1 MLLLARS
8 ALAVPL
14 CHAGVLG
21 RSEAAG
27 LARRLSSAEVSTALR
42 PFYFLVHPDLFGKH
56 PREAAENEVNLKS
69 AKNYI
74 ETMVEGG
81 PRPSPR
87 EVRFYMRPKAVAKA
101 VLPTVRIRLRDATL
115 RRTVLTILRGC
126 DLPTDFVDSIPVSEE
141 EQRGQ
146 VMEEVPRRPWRDD
159 LWSEGSQQQEESSG
173 GFSPTDKG
181 QPFLAW
187 LTNNVGV
194 ARTRLQVCEPIR
206 LEIERLQGGI
216 CYEYEL
222 EDIAWDCG
230 WETVHRRG
238 TVQSFQAMLLS
249 YPSLQ
254 DIVRGRT
261 IVFGKDSGVALGG
274 EIVLYSGEV
283 RNNWLNVV
291 KTAPELDRLLAF
303 MPLSERSLSMALR
316 GVTIHHDPANIVMI
330 DEYRAR
336 IRRLVT
342 SLADYRTRK
351 SLPPGWPEDMSQYR
365 VMVEGESSALM
376 LSPEGV
382 FILPASTPGFL
393 VVEFLTGGM
402 EEAARRARH
411 ARSLK
416 VEEEN
421 LVYKCINELGLIQ
434 LDRDEMISPAQM
446 VACCSRLLKAAAR
459 IRYLTHGNHLV
470 VARYYMVKRDGVIC
484 IPWDL
489 VMDLLPGEQE
499 AKEERPTLH
508 LTMH

>member
-8 ALAVPL
+8 ARAAPV

-21 RSEAAG
+21 RSGAARLGRSEAGG

-87 EVRFYMRPKAVAKA
+87 EVRFYMRPKAVTKA

-146 VMEEVPRRPWRDD
+146 VMEEVPRRTWRDD
-159 LWSEGSQQQEESSG
+159 LSSEGSQQEESSG

-194 ARTRLQVCEPIR
+194 ARTRLQGCEPIR

-222 EDIAWDCG
+222 EDISWDCG

-238 TVQSFQAMLLS
+238 TVQAFQAMLLS

-351 SLPPGWPEDMSQYR
+351 SLPPSWPEDMSQYR

-376 LSPEGV
+376 LSREGV

-411 ARSLK
+411 A
-416 VEEEN
+416 
-421 LVYKCINELGLIQ
+421 
-434 LDRDEMISPAQM
+434 RDEMISPAQM

-508 LTMH
+508 LTMY